1 MEIEI
6 EKVELLK
13 NPGAIKAFLDEFCCS
28 EEFYRH
34 HLVSGVVYTEGM
46 KAMAETCQAYWLLD
60 VAATNLRAAV
70 LKSGKD
76 PFFIGKLKRN
86 EKGGATFSYRLDSR
100 KRFITSQYIP
110 YTDFPLD
117 VFEFYACDNG
127 NGYTL
132 LLKSEY

>member
-6 EKVELLK
+6 EKVELPK
-13 NPGAIKAFLDEFCCS
+13 TPEAIRAYLDGFYCS
-28 EEFYRH
+28 EEFYRN
-34 HLVSGVVYTEGM
+34 HLVSNVIYTQGM
-46 KAMAETCQAYWLLD
+46 QAMAEVCQAYWLID
-60 VAATNLRAAV
+60 VAATNLRHAV
-70 LKSGKD
+70 LKSGRN

-86 EKGGATFSYRLDSR
+86 DKGGATFSYRLDSR